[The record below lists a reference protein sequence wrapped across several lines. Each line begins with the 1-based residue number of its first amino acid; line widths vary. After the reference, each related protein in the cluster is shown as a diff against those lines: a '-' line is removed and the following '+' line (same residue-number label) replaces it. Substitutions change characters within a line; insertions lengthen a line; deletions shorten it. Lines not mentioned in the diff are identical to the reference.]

1 MIDSSTLTFKPYQDS
16 RVKTQPGFVEGLS
29 GPLLLAT
36 DKAGRKFI
44 VKYAHF
50 HNAANE
56 LVASWLAYKIG
67 APAPHVWLLKPS
79 EKFSQPYGVAIE
91 FIDDLKPVDK
101 DHLTEQMKK
110 DIYAQFALNS
120 LIDTDDTLQLSAAGG
135 RIYSFDFS
143 ESFYVSDTLM
153 LRAFLFSEDAGI
165 ALAQNK
171 LSAFCGYQARFSLD
185 FTIFAEQLGLDPTEM
200 NAEALSVAKK
210 LLEISEDEI
219 RALSDELCEMYPP
232 GYAVYYEECIHAIQ
246 EKMKRV

>member
-1 MIDSSTLTFKPYQDS
+1 MLDSSTLTFKPYLDN
-16 RVKTQPGFVEGLS
+16 RVKTQPSFVEGLS

-44 VKYAHF
+44 VKYTHF

-79 EKFSQPYGVAIE
+79 DKFRQPYGVAIE
-91 FIDDLKPVDK
+91 YIGGLQPVDK
-101 DHLTEQMKK
+101 DHLSDQMKK

-120 LIDTDDTLQLSAAGG
+120 LVDTDDTLQLSTSGG

-165 ALAQNK
+165 AWAQNK

-185 FTIFAEQLGLDPTEM
+185 FTTFAEQLGLDASEM
-200 NAEALSVAKK
+200 NAGVLSAAKK
-210 LLEISEDEI
+210 VLDITEDEI
-219 RALSDELCEMYPP
+219 RALSDELCEMYPS
-232 GYAVYYEECIHAIQ
+232 GYAVYYEECIHAMQ
-246 EKMKRV
+246 AKMKRV

>member
-1 MIDSSTLTFKPYQDS
+1 MLDSSTLTFKPYLDN
-16 RVKTQPGFVEGLS
+16 RVKTQPSFVEGLS
-29 GPLLLAT
+29 GPLWLAM

-56 LVASWLAYKIG
+56 LVASWLAHKIG

-79 EKFSQPYGVAIE
+79 EKFPQPYGIAIE
-91 FIDDLKPVDK
+91 YIDGLQPVDK
-101 DHLTEQMKK
+101 DHLSNQMKK

-185 FTIFAEQLGLDPTEM
+185 FTTFAEQLGLDPAEM
-200 NAEALSVAKK
+200 NAGVLSAAKK
-210 LLEISEDEI
+210 VLDITQDDI
-219 RALSDELCEMYPP
+219 RALSDELCETYPP
-232 GYAVYYEECIHAIQ
+232 GYAVYYEECIHTMQ
-246 EKMKRV
+246 EKMREY

>member
-1 MIDSSTLTFKPYQDS
+1 MLDSSTLTFRPYQDN

-36 DKAGRKFI
+36 DKTGRKFI

-56 LVASWLAYKIG
+56 LVASWLGYKIG

-91 FIDDLKPVDK
+91 FIEDLKPVDK

-135 RIYSFDFS
+135 RVYSFDFS
-143 ESFYVSDTLM
+143 ESFYVSDTMM
-153 LRAFLFSEDAGI
+153 LHAFLFSEDAGI
-165 ALAQNK
+165 AWEQNK
-171 LSAFCGYQARFSLD
+171 LSAFCGYQSRFSLD
-185 FTIFAEQLGLDPTEM
+185 FTTFAKQLGLDPAEM
-200 NAEALSVAKK
+200 NAGVLSVAKK
-210 LLEISEDEI
+210 VLEISEDEI
-219 RALSDELCEMYPP
+219 RALSDGLCEMYPA
-232 GYAVYYEECIHAIQ
+232 GYTVYYEECIHAMQ
-246 EKMKRV
+246 AKMKRV

>member
-1 MIDSSTLTFKPYQDS
+1 MLDSSTLTFKPYLDN
-16 RVKTQPGFVEGLS
+16 RVKTQPGFIEGLS
-29 GPLLLAT
+29 GSLLQAT

-56 LVASWLAYKIG
+56 LVASWLAHKIG

-79 EKFSQPYGVAIE
+79 EKFPQPYGVAIE
-91 FIDDLKPVDK
+91 YIDDLKPVDK
-101 DHLTEQMKK
+101 DHLTDQMKK
-110 DIYAQFALNS
+110 DIYAPFALNS

-165 ALAQNK
+165 AWAQNK

-185 FTIFAEQLGLDPTEM
+185 FTIFAEQLGLDSAEM
-200 NAEALSVAKK
+200 NAGVLSTAKK
-210 LLEISEDEI
+210 VLEISEDEI
-219 RALSDELCEMYPP
+219 RALSDELCEMYPA
-232 GYAVYYEECIHAIQ
+232 GYAVYYEECIHAMQ
-246 EKMKRV
+246 AKMKRV

>member
-1 MIDSSTLTFKPYQDS
+1 MLDSSTLTFKPYLDN
-16 RVKTQPGFVEGLS
+16 RVKTQPGFVEGFS

-36 DKAGRKFI
+36 DKGGRKFI

-165 ALAQNK
+165 AWAQNK

-185 FTIFAEQLGLDPTEM
+185 FTIFAEQLGLDSAEM
-200 NAEALSVAKK
+200 NAGVLSAAKK
-210 LLEISEDEI
+210 VLDITEDEI
-219 RALSDELCEMYPP
+219 RALSDGLCEMYPA
-232 GYAVYYEECIHAIQ
+232 GYTVYYEECIHAMQ
-246 EKMKRV
+246 AKMKRV